1 MRAADGDHWSM
12 MRTIGLIGGMS
23 WESSAEYYR
32 LLNEETRRRL
42 GGHHC
47 ARSLLL
53 TVDFAEIEA
62 LQRVGDWA
70 TAGRLLTE
78 AARTLEQA
86 GAEMVLLCTNT
97 MHQVAGVIEAG
108 IGVPFIHIV
117 DSTAERITAAGL
129 TTVGLLGT
137 RFTMEMDFY
146 RSRMREHGLE
156 LLVPG
161 EPDRTVVHD
170 VIYKELT
177 QGRVEDSSRA
187 AYRRIITDLAERGAQ
202 GVILGCTEITLL
214 IGAQDSPV
222 TVFDSTRIHV
232 EHALDLAS
240 RVPISGTMN

>member
-1 MRAADGDHWSM
+1 MDSGNGHHGPVMRN
-12 MRTIGLIGGMS
+12 IGLIGGMS

-62 LQRVGDWA
+62 LQRAGDWE
-70 TAGRLLTE
+70 TAGRLLAE
-78 AARTLEQA
+78 AAGTLERA

-97 MHQVAGVIEAG
+97 MHLVAGVIEAG

-156 LLVPG
+156 VLVPA
-161 EPDRTVVHD
+161 EPDRTLVHD
-170 VIYKELT
+170 VIYRELT
-177 QGRVEDSSRA
+177 QGRVEDSSRT
-187 AYRRIITDLAERGAQ
+187 AYRRIIADLAERGAQ

-214 IGAQDSPV
+214 VGPQDSPV
-222 TVFDSTRIHV
+222 PVFDSTRIHV
-232 EHALDLAS
+232 EHALDLALS
-240 RVPISGTMN
+240 TPVAR